1 MCMPRP
7 KDKRNKLLS
16 SPDPMISFIP
26 LRDWSVGRGWEAKK
40 RLKGLLGNTL
50 VSSVSRG
57 RGAGGRGDTT
67 QHRHPIAV
75 KKRWFHT
82 QHVAVWPTGPLIM
95 GKNLPLPFHGGR
107 RKAQSWGWEL
117 SNCTAP
123 YNTTYRTARYPT
135 IPHTVLYGTLQ
146 SHILYCT
153 T

>member
-1 MCMPRP
+1 MPRP

-16 SPDPMISFIP
+16 SPDPTISFIP

-57 RGAGGRGDTT
+57 RGGGGRGGTT

-123 YNTTYRTARYPT
+123 YHIQYCTLKYRL
-135 IPHTVLYGTLQ
+135 LYCTLKY
-146 SHILYCT
+146 HILYCT